1 MIRAP
6 IWEDFLALAFCQI
19 RSYGATSIQVMRRM
33 KAFLSDL
40 INALPEEHRPALRR
54 QQKRLDA
61 TIARSFPD
69 LDAQMEASAEDR
81 EGLGATRRRPAETT
95 SALLGMD
102 FYAFRLFP
110 NNTFAEFESPISGQG
125 SRARKSRAW
134 KSGPFA
140 RRAGSRIFHLRVETG
155 ITNMQ
160 IGAFPHSG

>member
-1 MIRAP
+1 VIRAP

-19 RSYGATSIQVMRRM
+19 RSCGATSIQVMRRM

-102 FYAFRLFP
+102 FYAIPSFSKQYL
-110 NNTFAEFESPISGQG
+110 
-125 SRARKSRAW
+125 
-134 KSGPFA
+134 
-140 RRAGSRIFHLRVETG
+140 RRI
-155 ITNMQ
+155 
-160 IGAFPHSG
+160 